1 MRELSDSTAESRPAG
16 RSLWRDFNASAA
28 WAGVTAFIW
37 YAFGAVPLQIAV
49 ADKLGLAPAPTSSW
63 IFIVWSTGAVASVL
77 LSLTYRQPIPITWSI
92 PGLVYLGTL
101 AGRFEFAE
109 IAGAN
114 VLAGLLLIGL
124 GLTGVGG
131 RIMALL
137 PLPLAM
143 GMFAGS
149 ILGDLTRVVR
159 VTVEDALIA
168 GAAVAGYAIGRVIA
182 SPRLPPVGVAVVA
195 GAVAVVVA
203 QRMSPAP
210 VAWAPPSVTVPEMAF
225 SLPAFVAISVP
236 MVVLALALGN
246 VQGLGFLIGQG
257 YPVPV
262 DRVTVVVG
270 LNSVVNALFGG
281 HTAIVARTGTAILAS
296 REAGPLGGRY
306 WANLIAA
313 PLTVLIAIAAT
324 PVASLIGVLPSSYIV
339 ALGGL
344 AILASFQDAMERTFT
359 GGLRFGALVAF
370 LVAATPFSLLGI
382 TSAFWGLVA
391 GFVGSLLTERSELVA
406 HWRQPK

>member
-182 SPRLPPVGVAVVA
+182 SPRLPPVGMAVVA

>member
-1 MRELSDSTAESRPAG
+1 
-16 RSLWRDFNASAA
+16 
-28 WAGVTAFIW
+28 
-37 YAFGAVPLQIAV
+37 
-49 ADKLGLAPAPTSSW
+49 
-63 IFIVWSTGAVASVL
+63 
-77 LSLTYRQPIPITWSI
+77 
-92 PGLVYLGTL
+92 
-101 AGRFEFAE
+101 
-109 IAGAN
+109 
-114 VLAGLLLIGL
+114 
-124 GLTGVGG
+124 
-131 RIMALL
+131 MALL

-149 ILGDLTRVVR
+149 ILGDLSRVVR

-182 SPRLPPVGVAVVA
+182 SPRLPPVGMAVVA
-195 GAVAVVVA
+195 GALAVVVA
-203 QRMSPAP
+203 QRMSPAA

-225 SLPAFVAISVP
+225 SLAAFVAISVP
-236 MVVLALALGN
+236 MVILALALGN

-296 REAGPLGGRY
+296 REAGPLEGRY

-344 AILASFQDAMERTFT
+344 AILASFQDAMERTFA

-382 TSAFWGLVA
+382 TSAFWALVA

-406 HWRQPK
+406 HWRQRR

>member
-257 YPVPV
+257 YPVSV

>member
-1 MRELSDSTAESRPAG
+1 MRELNDSTAQPRAAG

-49 ADKLGLAPAPTSSW
+49 ADKLGLAPALTSSW
-63 IFIVWSTGAVASVL
+63 IFIVWSSGAVASVL
-77 LSLTYRQPIPITWSI
+77 LSLAYRQPIPITWSI

-114 VLAGLLLIGL
+114 VLAGALLIGL
-124 GLTGVGG
+124 GLVGAGG

-159 VTVEDALIA
+159 VTVEDAL
-168 GAAVAGYAIGRVIA
+168 
-182 SPRLPPVGVAVVA
+182 VA
-195 GAVAVVVA
+195 GATLAGYMIGRLIGSPRMPPIGMAVLAGALAVVLT
-203 QRMSPAP
+203 QRMSPAA
-210 VAWAPPSVTVPEMAF
+210 VVWAPPSVAVPEMAF
-225 SLPAFVAISVP
+225 SLQAFVAISVP

-296 REAGPLGGRY
+296 REAGPLEGRY

-382 TSAFWGLVA
+382 TSAFWALVA
-391 GFVGSLLTERSELVA
+391 GFLGSLLIERGELVA
-406 HWRQPK
+406 HWRAT

>member
-257 YPVPV
+257 YPVSV

-296 REAGPLGGRY
+296 REAGPAR
-306 WANLIAA
+306 
-313 PLTVLIAIAAT
+313 
-324 PVASLIGVLPSSYIV
+324 
-339 ALGGL
+339 
-344 AILASFQDAMERTFT
+344 
-359 GGLRFGALVAF
+359 GALLGKSYRSTADGPDRDRGDARRVADRR
-370 LVAATPFSLLGI
+370 VA
-382 TSAFWGLVA
+382 
-391 GFVGSLLTERSELVA
+391 E
-406 HWRQPK
+406 